1 MKTLE
6 EPRMMDATI
15 QIRTD
20 AELKKDTDS
29 IFRQL
34 GLTLSDGINIF
45 LRQVRLNG
53 GLPFDVKLGKSSTI
67 GNEGELTETHNQT
80 VEERLGFVR
89 SLCGAF
95 KDCSFSTERLSEM
108 NEEEKKLEE
117 EKLER
122 VWK

>member
-1 MKTLE
+1 MNT
-6 EPRMMDATI
+6 TI

-29 IFRQL
+29 ILNQL

-53 GLPFDVKLGKSSTI
+53 GLPFDVKLDRSSTV
-67 GNEGELTETHNQT
+67 GNKSELTETQNQT
-80 VEERLGFVR
+80 VEERLAHVR
-89 SLCGAF
+89 NLCGIF
-95 KDCSFSTERLSEM
+95 KDCSFSTERLSVI
-108 NEEEKKLEE
+108 NEENKKLEE

-122 VWK
+122 IWK